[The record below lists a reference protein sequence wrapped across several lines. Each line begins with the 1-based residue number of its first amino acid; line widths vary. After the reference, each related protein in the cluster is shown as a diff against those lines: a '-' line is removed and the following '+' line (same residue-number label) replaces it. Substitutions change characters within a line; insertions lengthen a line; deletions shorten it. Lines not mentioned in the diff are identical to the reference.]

1 MGDVVRFHDARASAE
16 AASGSGG
23 YRSGRNSCRGMP
35 ETRSTA
41 STRSGGT
48 SSHCEIAC
56 SEMPSGLARP
66 ANPPTASIARFK
78 GVLSS
83 VMTNSSSTALD
94 VSQAGLHCIPKAKLY
109 AYGMSLGKRI
119 LIARRRLHPEVTQ
132 QEIADAF
139 DLTGAAVSGWELDK
153 DLPTSDK
160 LPKLRKILKVRYEWL
175 LDGSGPMEELSEI
188 EQNAVDALI
197 AALRG
202 RVA

>member
-1 MGDVVRFHDARASAE
+1 M
-16 AASGSGG
+16 
-23 YRSGRNSCRGMP
+23 
-35 ETRSTA
+35 
-41 STRSGGT
+41 
-48 SSHCEIAC
+48 
-56 SEMPSGLARP
+56 
-66 ANPPTASIARFK
+66 
-78 GVLSS
+78 
-83 VMTNSSSTALD
+83 
-94 VSQAGLHCIPKAKLY
+94 
-109 AYGMSLGKRI
+109 
-119 LIARRRLHPEVTQ
+119 IARRRLHPEVTQ